1 MQALEIASVYFIKK
15 IVNPE
20 DIFLIDVIFE
30 NACFWSRE
38 SCRELFQKNP
48 NRQDLVR
55 KIDDVGSEVDRYM
68 YDKRF
73 KMLKNAKKGKN
84 SLSNALVNSE
94 STIKWFTER
103 WINIFMNIS
112 TNSKYKA
119 YIDVGSIGL
128 ELSENI
134 SYSED
139 ALVLM
144 IKEEEKLEYEKQQ
157 QMEIK
162 KWDKNL
168 IKLVENGQIGGES
181 TESGRTQMIL
191 IF

>member
-30 NACFWSRE
+30 NSCFWSRE

-73 KMLKNAKKGKN
+73 KMLKNAKQGKN
-84 SLSNALVNSE
+84 SLSNALINSE
-94 STIKWFTER
+94 STIKWFIER

-128 ELSENI
+128 ELNENI
-134 SYSED
+134 SYPED

>member
-94 STIKWFTER
+94 STIKWFIER

-128 ELSENI
+128 ELNENI

-168 IKLVENGQIGGES
+168 IKMVGNGQIGGES